1 MSPAMNSEMNVPP
14 PLAEAKHVG
23 KRLFSNQSD
32 PRNTYP
38 KEELPGS
45 YRVLPPGTFSTLDYR
60 DDRVNFH
67 TDADGTITY
76 VTRG

>member
-1 MSPAMNSEMNVPP
+1 MSAGTTTEKKIPP
-14 PLAEAKHVG
+14 PVAESKHVG
-23 KRLFSNQSD
+23 RRIFENQND

-38 KEELPGS
+38 KEELPSS
-45 YRVLPPGTFSTLDYR
+45 YRVLPPGTFSTMDYH
-60 DDRVNFH
+60 DERVNFH